1 MSFHWQFGVVESGAS
16 ASVSAPSSMTINLAD
31 GTNNRITLAM
41 GGMSMSVSA
50 DGTARVS
57 SGLTLT
63 VQAYSGFSGTAP
75 TSYSW
80 TFTEVTD
87 SNNIITLNTG
97 TTNGQNY
104 TDATIAI
111 SGSSEQTAELRLTV
125 TGTNSGGSTTSSN
138 FDFNIEI
145 S

>member
-1 MSFHWQFGVVESGAS
+1 MGLHWQFGVVQNAV
-16 ASVSAPSSMTINLAD
+16 ASVSAPSAMVIKDDD
-31 GTNNRITLAM
+31 GTNNSITLSM
-41 GGMSMSVSA
+41 GGMSMDVA
-50 DGTARVS
+50 TGGTARLS

-63 VQAYSGFSGTAP
+63 VGAYSGFSGTAP

-111 SGSSEQTAELRLTV
+111 SGSSEQTALLRITV

-138 FDFNIEI
+138 FDFNITI

>member
-1 MSFHWQFGVVESGAS
+1 D
-16 ASVSAPSSMTINLAD
+16 D
-31 GTNNRITLAM
+31 GTTDSITIAM
-41 GGMSMSVSA
+41 GGMTMDLAA

-57 SGLTLT
+57 SGMTLT
-63 VQAYSGFSGTAP
+63 VKAYSGYSGTAP

-97 TTNGQNY
+97 TTNGQDY
-104 TDATIAI
+104 TDATIAV

>member
-80 TFTEVTD
+80 SFTEVTD
-87 SNNIITLNTG
+87 SDNIITLNTG

>member
-1 MSFHWQFGVVESGAS
+1 MGLHWQFGVVQNAV
-16 ASVSAPSSMTINLAD
+16 ASVSAPSAMVIKDDD
-31 GTNNRITLAM
+31 GTTDSITIAM
-41 GGMSMSVSA
+41 GGMTMDLAA

-57 SGLTLT
+57 SGMTLT
-63 VQAYSGFSGTAP
+63 VKAYSGYSGTAP

>member
-1 MSFHWQFGVVESGAS
+1 MSTGNIANGDTSTFNNFNPSGMGVDTVFIYGDSGS
-16 ASVSAPSSMTINLAD
+16 
-31 GTNNRITLAM
+31 
-41 GGMSMSVSA
+41 
-50 DGTARVS
+50 
-57 SGLTLT
+57 
-63 VQAYSGFSGTAP
+63 SGTAP

-104 TDATIAI
+104 TDATIAV
-111 SGSSEQTAELRLTV
+111 SGSAEQTAELRLTV